1 MNCGE
6 MQSKLRNADMEQL
19 PAMTEQRRP
28 NLFDQDF
35 NLRNTNTRPLP
46 QRHALENMGIENE
59 KKRINKG
66 N

>member
-1 MNCGE
+1 
-6 MQSKLRNADMEQL
+6 
-19 PAMTEQRRP
+19 MTEQRRP